1 MDKNLQYYKYKKYKK
16 KYIFLKNKILLKGGE
31 INSSKL
37 SFIDSKFKPTTNAP
51 KNESIKGIIVPHAGL
66 AYSGQIADEVYK
78 QIDFSKYEK
87 ILLLSTNHYDP
98 FNSYIPESTFFTL
111 NSKLYNF
118 EIIDNDNISKSD
130 EKFNNEHSWIVQLP
144 FIDEKKI
151 KKIIPIL
158 VGNNYQSYQDDIF
171 KLIDDKTLVI
181 ANTDLLHCGGENEEK
196 CENINEKNYKTICNI
211 KDFKLDETNKL
222 CGKNAISLFNYIARE
237 KKWNFEEKFYT
248 TSDKISNSSR
258 SVGYVS
264 MIFTPNEK
272 KNIMECNLDELIKIP
287 RKVYKE
293 LFKTEE
299 NEIELFKT
307 IESKIESKFKKYN
320 KIYEVPYGI
329 FVTIEEKETNN
340 LRGCV
345 GTFELKNNLEMSIII
360 QTYQS
365 IFKDS
370 RFNDNKLKENDL
382 ENIKFKIN
390 FLSKP
395 FEIWSKESQLTE
407 NIIQEKLIVG
417 LHGITLYFGE
427 NRATYLAKVLVEFFE
442 IPEGQ
447 PISTEKWEE
456 LKRELAKKSGGN
468 IVNLS
473 KIELYECKEYSE

>member
-1 MDKNLQYYKYKKYKK
+1 MDKNLNYYKYKKYKK

-37 SFIDSKFKPTTNAP
+37 SFINSEFEPTTNAP
-51 KNESIKGIIVPHAGL
+51 KNDSIKGIIVPHAGL

-87 ILLLSTNHYDP
+87 ILLLSTNHYDQN
-98 FNSYIPESTFFTL
+98 NSYIPESTFFTL
-111 NSKLYNF
+111 NSKQYNF

-144 FIDEKKI
+144 FIDETKN
-151 KKIIPIL
+151 IIPIL
-158 VGNNYQSYQDDIF
+158 VGNNYQSYQYDIF

-196 CENINEKNYKTICNI
+196 CVNIDEENYKTICNI

-222 CGKNAISLFNYIARE
+222 CGRNAISLFNYIAS
-237 KKWNFEEKFYT
+237 KKNWNFEQKFYT

-287 RKVYKE
+287 RIVYKE

-299 NEIELFKT
+299 SD
-307 IESKIESKFKKYN
+307 IESTFVNYN

-329 FVTIEEKETNN
+329 FVTIEEKVTNK

-345 GTFELKNNLEMSIII
+345 GTFKLKSNLEMSIII
-360 QTYQS
+360 QTYKS
-365 IFKDS
+365 IFNDS
-370 RFNDNKLKENDL
+370 RFNNNKLEENDL
-382 ENIKFKIN
+382 EHIKFKIN

-395 FEIWSKESQLTE
+395 FEIWSNESQNAE
-407 NIIQEKLIVG
+407 NVIQEKLIVG
-417 LHGITLYFGE
+417 LHGITLYFGG
-427 NRATYLAKVLVEFFE
+427 NSATYLAKVLVENFK

-447 PISTEKWEE
+447 QISTEKWNE
-456 LKRELAKKSGGN
+456 LKRELAEKSGGN
-468 IVNLS
+468 IENLS
-473 KIELYECKEYSE
+473 KIELYECKEYSEQ

>member
-1 MDKNLQYYKYKKYKK
+1 MDKNLNYYKYKKYKK

-31 INSSKL
+31 INSLKL

-78 QIDFSKYEK
+78 QIDFSKYKK
-87 ILLLSTNHYDP
+87 ILLLSTNHYDQDK
-98 FNSYIPESTFFTL
+98 SYIPESTFFTL
-111 NSKLYNF
+111 NSKKKKKYNF

-144 FIDEKKI
+144 FIDETKN
-151 KKIIPIL
+151 IIPIL
-158 VGNNYQSYQDDIF
+158 VGNNYQSYQDYILN
-171 KLIDDKTLVI
+171 LIDDETLVI
-181 ANTDLLHCGGENEEK
+181 ANTDLLHCGGENEEE
-196 CENINEKNYKTICNI
+196 CENIDEKNYKTICNI
-211 KDFKLDETNKL
+211 KDFKLDGTNKL
-222 CGKNAISLFNYIARE
+222 CGKNAISLFNYIASKNE
-237 KKWNFEEKFYT
+237 WNFEEKFYT
-248 TSDKISNSSR
+248 TSDKITNSSR

-287 RKVYKE
+287 RKEYEE
-293 LFKTEE
+293 LFKTKE
-299 NEIELFKT
+299 NV
-307 IESKIESKFKKYN
+307 IESKFEKYN

-329 FVTIEEKETNN
+329 FVTIEDQETNK

-365 IFKDS
+365 IFYDS
-370 RFNDNKLKENDL
+370 RFNKNKLKETDL

-390 FLSKP
+390 FLSEP
-395 FEIWSKESQLTE
+395 FQIWPNESQNVE
-407 NIIQEKLIVG
+407 NVIKEKLIVG
-417 LHGITLYFGE
+417 LHGITLYFEE
-427 NRATYLAKVLVEFFE
+427 NSATYLAKVLVENFK

-456 LKRELAKKSGGN
+456 LKRELAEKSGGN
-468 IVNLS
+468 ENLS
-473 KIELYECKEYSE
+473 KIELYECIEYSEQ